1 MNQASTPALPGAPVL
16 NRTDRSLWAF
26 GRHALGWMTDGSPL
40 FYAWMTVLTCVAL
53 VGVNA
58 WANQVITG
66 MQVTGM
72 SDHVSWG
79 LYIANFTFFVG
90 VAAAAV
96 MMVIPAYLYHD
107 RELHDAVIVGELL
120 AIAAIT
126 ICLLSVTVDL
136 GRPDRFWHLMPGI
149 GRFHWPLS
157 MLTWD
162 VIVLNGYAALNT
174 WICGYLLW
182 CRFRGDKPSPKLYIP
197 FVMISIVWAVSI
209 HTVTA
214 FLYCGLGGRP
224 FWNTALLAPR
234 FLASAFVAGPAFIIV
249 ALMVLQRLG
258 SYPFG
263 DKSISF
269 LVRLVRITALINLFM
284 LGVECFTALYTGGA
298 HASSITYL
306 LFGLHGH
313 HGLVPWMWTAIAF
326 NVVAAALFLW
336 PGLLKHRGLLAA
348 ACILTFV
355 GIWIEKGMGLII
367 PGFIPSTLHEMVE
380 YVPSLTEW
388 KIAIGII
395 AGGLLIFTLLLKV
408 ALPLLAGWT
417 PGMSVGV
424 EAMDAQH
431 RALFAALN
439 RLVVAVR
446 SGRGAGEVAP
456 LLSFLDH
463 YVREHFSEEEQL
475 MTEAAYPGLDAHRRQ
490 HAAFICE
497 LDALKSRLSAVDV
510 DREALAGELHLRLRD
525 WLVNHIIVTD
535 RAYGEF
541 LAARAAV
548 VPAVAG

>member
-1 MNQASTPALPGAPVL
+1 MPTALTSRQPGLFAFL
-16 NRTDRSLWAF
+16 KLATGWA
-26 GRHALGWMTDGSPL
+26 TNGSPL
-40 FYAWMTVLTCVAL
+40 FYAWMTVLTCIAL

-58 WANQVITG
+58 WANQVVTG

-107 RELHDAVIVGELL
+107 HELHDAVIVGELL
-120 AIAAIT
+120 AIAAIV

-136 GRPDRFWHLMPGI
+136 GRPDRFWHLMPGL

-162 VIVLNGYAALNT
+162 VIVLNGYAALNS

-182 CRFRGDKPSPKLYIP
+182 CRFRGVKASPRLYIP
-197 FVMISIVWAVSI
+197 FVMISIVWAISI

-249 ALMVLQRLG
+249 TLMVLQRFG

-263 DKSISF
+263 DKPIAF
-269 LVRLVRITALINLFM
+269 LVRVVRVTALINLFM
-284 LGVECFTALYTGGA
+284 LGVECFTGLYAGGA
-298 HASSITYL
+298 HAASLNYL
-306 LFGLHGH
+306 LFGLHGN
-313 HGLVPWMWTAIAF
+313 HGLVSWMWTAIVF
-326 NVVAAALFLW
+326 NVVAAGLFLW
-336 PGLLKHRGLLAA
+336 PGLLRRRGLLAL
-348 ACILTFV
+348 ACILTFI

-380 YVPSLTEW
+380 YSPSLTEW
-388 KIAIGII
+388 KITVGII
-395 AGGLLIFTLLLKV
+395 AGGLMTFTLLLKV
-408 ALPLLAGWT
+408 ALPLLVGWT
-417 PGMSVGV
+417 PGMSVGL
-424 EAMDAQH
+424 ETMDAQH
-431 RALFAALN
+431 QALFAALN
-439 RLVVAVR
+439 RLVIAIR
-446 SGRGAGEVAP
+446 SGHGAGEVEP
-456 LLSFLDH
+456 LLAFLDH
-463 YVREHFSEEEQL
+463 YVREHFAEEEQIL
-475 MTEAAYPGLDAHRRQ
+475 ADAGYPELDAQRRQ
-490 HAAFICE
+490 HASFIGE
-497 LDALKSRLSAVDV
+497 MDALKDRLATPGT
-510 DREALAGELHLRLRD
+510 DREEMAEVLHLRLRD
-525 WLVNHIIVTD
+525 WLVNHIIVSD

-541 LAARAAV
+541 LTAQKSAT
-548 VPAVAG
+548 